1 MKKRLAEE
9 PELKSI
15 FTISHN
21 PATGYT
27 LNVGMSE
34 ELNRRSTRMRT
45 F

>member
-9 PELKSI
+9 PELKPI

-27 LNVGMSE
+27 LNVRTRE
-34 ELNRRSTRMRT
+34 ELNRRSTRTRT